1 VNLQRHLGCPCFQH
15 LLLLWGK
22 WFTSW
27 RRFSD
32 DARNALH
39 FPMLAP
45 LRGLTAFVSQRR
57 ERIQIGSRKP
67 QQQPACSFHFRYQR
81 AHIFDVLL
89 APARRTIRHSIGGEV
104 RQMVR
109 LSGQALLDFGQ
120 SLGSHAIILAAGSA
134 A

>member
-32 DARNALH
+32 DARNAL
-39 FPMLAP
+39 
-45 LRGLTAFVSQRR
+45 
-57 ERIQIGSRKP
+57 
-67 QQQPACSFHFRYQR
+67 
-81 AHIFDVLL
+81 HIFDVLL